1 MLLLLLHSMF
11 SSSCSQISFR
21 LFAIIKMIVS
31 EYKIIW
37 IGKQFLSYIRGMWM
51 TFIFLANISN
61 LIYMHTKLMSVN
73 SLLLFKITMFTCSFG
88 QFFLFFQIAL
98 TAYTVN
104 LVTAPIVAQS
114 I

>member
-31 EYKIIW
+31 ECKIIW
-37 IGKQFLSYIRGMWM
+37 IGKQFLSYIRAMWM

-61 LIYMHTKLMSVN
+61 LIYMHTMLMSVN
-73 SLLLFKITMFTCSFG
+73 SLLLFKNSDVYV
-88 QFFLFFQIAL
+88 FFWSVLLIFSNCIDRL
-98 TAYTVN
+98 H
-104 LVTAPIVAQS
+104 S
-114 I
+114 